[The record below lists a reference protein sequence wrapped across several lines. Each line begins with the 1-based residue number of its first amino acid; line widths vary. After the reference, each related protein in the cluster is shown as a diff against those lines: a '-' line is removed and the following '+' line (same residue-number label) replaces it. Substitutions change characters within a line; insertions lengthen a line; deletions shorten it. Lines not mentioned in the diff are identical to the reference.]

1 MRRTL
6 TVAATAAMLLT
17 TVAGPSAAATS
28 DDGLWYYT
36 ATGLDAIH
44 QRTTGEGITIAVLD
58 DPVNPDAPDLLGT
71 SVQVKQPSYC
81 ATETQGPA
89 VPAPTSGPLSRHGTH
104 MAAMLVGT
112 GAGLDGEP
120 GVRGIAP
127 GTTVISYTIRSV
139 SDSVS
144 CLNPAG
150 VASDDQA
157 FRDAIADGADIIN
170 VSGALSTLS
179 EEAFSEAIRAG
190 VIVVGA
196 AGNNG
201 GRVVG
206 APAEFNG
213 AVAVGTVTADRTLD
227 EGSPSG
233 PEMGVVAPGTD
244 IRCMDETF
252 TIYGR
257 CTGSSDAAVYTSGV
271 LALLWSLHPDATA
284 NQVLQ
289 ALVHTTDGELRDE
302 PVHDDAW
309 GYGTVN
315 ARLLVDADPSSYPD
329 VSPFIREDPDATPP
343 ASALTSAAEAPAE
356 EDTGTAPVEPP
367 TTTAPAEE
375 PTGTAWPVVVGAGG
389 VAALVIAGVV
399 TAVVLNRRRRDRAS
413 SHPQPHEPSYSNQ
426 HGGHHG

>member
-1 MRRTL
+1 MRTL
-6 TVAATAAMLLT
+6 TATVLGVVLLAT
-17 TVAGPSAAATS
+17 QAGPAEAAAADAT
-28 DDGLWYYT
+28 DGGLWYLT
-36 ATGLDAIH
+36 ATGVEELH

-81 ATETQGPA
+81 ATEKQGPA

-112 GAGLDGEP
+112 GAGVDGEP

-127 GTTVISYTIRSV
+127 GATVISYTIRSV

-150 VASDDQA
+150 FVSDDQA

-170 VSGALSTLS
+170 VSGGLSYLG
-179 EEAFSEAIRAG
+179 EAAFAEAIRAG

-196 AGNNG
+196 AGNVG
-201 GRVVG
+201 GRVVVP
-206 APAEFNG
+206 PAVMNG
-213 AVAVGTVTADRTLD
+213 AVAVGSVTADRVLD
-227 EGSPSG
+227 EGNPSG
-233 PEMGVVAPGTD
+233 PEMGVVAPGSD

-252 TIYGR
+252 TFYGR

-315 ARLLVDADPSSYPD
+315 ARLLVDADPLSYPD
-329 VSPFIREDPDATPP
+329 VSPFIRLGADAAPP
-343 ASALTSAAEAPAE
+343 ADALMAP
-356 EDTGTAPVEPP
+356 
-367 TTTAPAEE
+367 EE
-375 PTGTAWPVVVGAGG
+375 PTDDVSDRVVPDDSPAGEAPDGLAPDLDQRALIAAGLAVVVIVG
-389 VAALVIAGVV
+389 VIVAILVRGS
-399 TAVVLNRRRRDRAS
+399 RRRSTR
-413 SHPQPHEPSYSNQ
+413 
-426 HGGHHG
+426 